1 MNNVRY
7 FANRLVE
14 IPKEWTEY
22 ISTTVLMK
30 LWKHFFF
37 IILKKKITFSAST
50 SLPLEIKY
58 FGLSGRNANAIVTKK
73 AGIPQ
78 TATKILHE
86 LNLKPSWGL
95 RPMSSNGIIAQ
106 AGKKINIFTSYF
118 RQDWPNFVVL
128 RATNAFGALI

>member
-1 MNNVRY
+1 MNRVYKYYCINETLKAFLFY
-7 FANRLVE
+7 NSE
-14 IPKEWTEY
+14 
-22 ISTTVLMK
+22 
-30 LWKHFFF
+30 
-37 IILKKKITFSAST
+37 KKKITFSAST

-106 AGKKINIFTSYF
+106 AGKKIFTSYF

-128 RATNAFGALI
+128 RATNAFGALIYGTD